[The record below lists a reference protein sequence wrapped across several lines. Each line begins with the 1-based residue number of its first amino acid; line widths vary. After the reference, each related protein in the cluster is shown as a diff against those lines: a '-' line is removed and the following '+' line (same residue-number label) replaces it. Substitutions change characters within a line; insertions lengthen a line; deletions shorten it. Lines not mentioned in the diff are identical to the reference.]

1 MNISLLS
8 KLWPLSSKQSLND
21 YTIKWYWKFR
31 YSLLARKTFFPS
43 VSQISSRKTVLVGR
57 SARGN
62 GRKKKF
68 CCYLKKNFFLFL
80 SQSFANWK
88 KRWLKSLIR
97 EQWSKVKFDT
107 KKNSNQKYLR
117 QKLFK
122 GIEKKSFLNFYWN
135 KIVTS
140 TETSERDIK
149 SYHIIP
155 YDTIWYQIKYFAF
168 SEMMFPI
175 SFLQKWW
182 CMIWIRKVLTLYSHL
197 SEEGFRNFI
206 FENKRKKDLISKRK
220 NSLFLSLSIF
230 FFGSKWPS
238 CEWALLL

>member
-107 KKNSNQKYLR
+107 KKLKSKVFATKTFQRNWKKKVFR
-117 QKLFK
+117 IF
-122 GIEKKSFLNFYWN
+122 IETK
-135 KIVTS
+135 
-140 TETSERDIK
+140 
-149 SYHIIP
+149 
-155 YDTIWYQIKYFAF
+155 
-168 SEMMFPI
+168 
-175 SFLQKWW
+175 
-182 CMIWIRKVLTLYSHL
+182 
-197 SEEGFRNFI
+197 
-206 FENKRKKDLISKRK
+206 
-220 NSLFLSLSIF
+220 
-230 FFGSKWPS
+230 
-238 CEWALLL
+238 

>member
-1 MNISLLS
+1 MT
-8 KLWPLSSKQSLND
+8 Q
-21 YTIKWYWKFR
+21 
-31 YSLLARKTFFPS
+31 
-43 VSQISSRKTVLVGR
+43 
-57 SARGN
+57 
-62 GRKKKF
+62 
-68 CCYLKKNFFLFL
+68 
-80 SQSFANWK
+80 
-88 KRWLKSLIR
+88 
-97 EQWSKVKFDT
+97 
-107 KKNSNQKYLR
+107 KNSNQKYLR

-122 GIEKKSFLNFYWN
+122 GIEKKKFLEFLLKQNSDVDWDQWTWY
-135 KIVTS
+135 K
-140 TETSERDIK
+140 
-149 SYHIIP
+149 IIP
-155 YDTIWYQIKYFAF
+155 FDTIWYQIKYFAF